1 MFLRKKCRYGSRK
14 LQLLLLFLMLGF
26 LLLMVTTLNPPP
38 SNQSKEGT
46 FQPVEFN
53 PREGYQMDFV
63 ETQEMLET
71 QEESQQYYPLDG
83 LSPFISLRE
92 DELIMAVVSPTG
104 KRNHSKAR
112 RGYRMVKQQS
122 RRPEGKAE
130 GDSES
135 QPLSLPLQDGQG
147 AAAGE
152 RPLGLDTHGFNE
164 VLSERIALRRDLPE
178 VRHPLCLQQK
188 YDSSLPT
195 ASVIICFHDEAWS
208 TLLRTVHS
216 IMDTAPRAF
225 LKDIILVDDLSQQGP
240 LKSALSEYISKL
252 DGVKLIRSNKRL
264 GVIRGRMLGA
274 ARATGDVLIFMDSH
288 CECQKGWLE
297 PLLARLSSNRNSVV
311 SPVIDVIDWKTFQ
324 YYHSVGL
331 HRGVFDWKLN
341 FHWEAVPEHE
351 EKVRQSPISPIRQ
364 CALLSSAAKLYSLV
378 LFDNSALSSLPQA
391 NPRIRLQ
398 LFFTLTWL
406 CGGSVEIIPCSRV
419 GHVYRNHFPHAFS
432 YEEAIVRNKIR
443 IAETWL
449 GSFKEN
455 FYKHDTVAFLISKV
469 KTSVEVSEV
478 CVEIEKPD
486 CSERLQLQKRLGC
499 RNFQWFISNVYP
511 ELSQP
516 GDTPRFSGK
525 LYSTGVGF
533 CADYR
538 PGRATAEGSIELSP
552 CSDSLTQ
559 HFEYNS
565 MKEIRLGSAPLLCF
579 DVRHGKV
586 IPQNC
591 TKETDNSNQH
601 WDVQENGM
609 IVHVLSGKC
618 IEAAKS
624 EDEKDLFL
632 FACNKNA
639 NQVWQFERSHGLR
652 QR

>member
-14 LQLLLLFLMLGF
+14 LQFLLLFLMLGF
-26 LLLMVTTLNPPP
+26 LLLMVTTLNPPS

-46 FQPVEFN
+46 FQPVELN
-53 PREGYQMDFV
+53 PREAYQMDSV

-104 KRNHSKAR
+104 RRNHSKAR
-112 RGYRMVKQQS
+112 KGYRVVKQQS

-130 GDSES
+130 GGPES
-135 QPLSLPLQDGQG
+135 QPLPLPLQDGQG

-152 RPLGLDTHGFNE
+152 QPLGLETHGFNE
-164 VLSERIALRRDLPE
+164 ALSERIALRRDLPE

-216 IMDTAPRAF
+216 IMDTAPKAF

-311 SPVIDVIDWKTFQ
+311 SPVIDVIDWRTFQ

-331 HRGVFDWKLN
+331 HRGVFDWKLD
-341 FHWEAVPEHE
+341 FHWEPVPEHE

-364 CALLSSAAKLYSLV
+364 CALLSSAA
-378 LFDNSALSSLPQA
+378 
-391 NPRIRLQ
+391 
-398 LFFTLTWL
+398 
-406 CGGSVEIIPCSRV
+406 
-419 GHVYRNHFPHAFS
+419 
-432 YEEAIVRNKIR
+432 
-443 IAETWL
+443 
-449 GSFKEN
+449 
-455 FYKHDTVAFLISKV
+455 
-469 KTSVEVSEV
+469 
-478 CVEIEKPD
+478 
-486 CSERLQLQKRLGC
+486 
-499 RNFQWFISNVYP
+499 
-511 ELSQP
+511 
-516 GDTPRFSGK
+516 
-525 LYSTGVGF
+525 
-533 CADYR
+533 
-538 PGRATAEGSIELSP
+538 
-552 CSDSLTQ
+552 
-559 HFEYNS
+559 
-565 MKEIRLGSAPLLCF
+565 PL
-579 DVRHGKV
+579 
-586 IPQNC
+586 
-591 TKETDNSNQH
+591 
-601 WDVQENGM
+601 
-609 IVHVLSGKC
+609 
-618 IEAAKS
+618 
-624 EDEKDLFL
+624 
-632 FACNKNA
+632 
-639 NQVWQFERSHGLR
+639 
-652 QR
+652 

>member
-1 MFLRKKCRYGSRK
+1 M
-14 LQLLLLFLMLGF
+14 
-26 LLLMVTTLNPPP
+26 T
-38 SNQSKEGT
+38 
-46 FQPVEFN
+46 
-53 PREGYQMDFV
+53 
-63 ETQEMLET
+63 
-71 QEESQQYYPLDG
+71 
-83 LSPFISLRE
+83 
-92 DELIMAVVSPTG
+92 
-104 KRNHSKAR
+104 
-112 RGYRMVKQQS
+112 
-122 RRPEGKAE
+122 
-130 GDSES
+130 
-135 QPLSLPLQDGQG
+135 
-147 AAAGE
+147 
-152 RPLGLDTHGFNE
+152 
-164 VLSERIALRRDLPE
+164 
-178 VRHPLCLQQK
+178 CLQQE

-216 IMDTAPRAF
+216 ILDTAPKAS

-311 SPVIDVIDWKTFQ
+311 SPVIDVIDWRTFQ
-324 YYHSVGL
+324 YYHSVSL
-331 HRGVFDWKLN
+331 HRGVFDWKLD
-341 FHWEAVPEHE
+341 FHWEPVPERE
-351 EKVRQSPISPIRQ
+351 EKVRQSPISPIRSPVVAGAVVAMDRHYFQ
-364 CALLSSAAKLYSLV
+364 NTGAYDSDMTMWGAENLELS
-378 LFDNSALSSLPQA
+378 
-391 NPRIRLQ
+391 IR
-398 LFFTLTWL
+398 TWL

-419 GHVYRNHFPHAFS
+419 GHVYRNHFPRAFS

-449 GSFKEN
+449 GPFKDN
-455 FYKHDTVAFLISKV
+455 FYRHDTVAFLISKA
-469 KTSVEVSEV
+469 
-478 CVEIEKPD
+478 EKPD

-499 RNFQWFISNVYP
+499 RNFQWFLSNVYP
-511 ELSQP
+511 ELPQP
-516 GDTPRFSGK
+516 EDTPRVFGK
-525 LYSTGVGF
+525 LYNAGAGF

-538 PGRATAEGSIELSP
+538 RGRATAEGSIELSP

-565 MKEIRLGSAPLLCF
+565 MKEIRLGSAPLFCF

-591 TKETDNSNQH
+591 TKETDNSHQR

-632 FACNKNA
+632 CVCNKNA
-639 NQVWQFERSHGLR
+639 NQVWRFERSHVLR

>member
-1 MFLRKKCRYGSRK
+1 MALTKRSVSGSLCAGSCLR
-14 LQLLLLFLMLGF
+14 
-26 LLLMVTTLNPPP
+26 
-38 SNQSKEGT
+38 
-46 FQPVEFN
+46 
-53 PREGYQMDFV
+53 
-63 ETQEMLET
+63 
-71 QEESQQYYPLDG
+71 
-83 LSPFISLRE
+83 
-92 DELIMAVVSPTG
+92 
-104 KRNHSKAR
+104 
-112 RGYRMVKQQS
+112 
-122 RRPEGKAE
+122 
-130 GDSES
+130 
-135 QPLSLPLQDGQG
+135 
-147 AAAGE
+147 
-152 RPLGLDTHGFNE
+152 
-164 VLSERIALRRDLPE
+164 
-178 VRHPLCLQQK
+178 CLQQE

-216 IMDTAPRAF
+216 IMDTAPKAS

-341 FHWEAVPEHE
+341 FHWEPVPEHE
-351 EKVRQSPISPIRQ
+351 EKVRQSPISPIRSPVVAGAVVAMDRHYFQ
-364 CALLSSAAKLYSLV
+364 NIGAYDSDMTTWGAENLELS
-378 LFDNSALSSLPQA
+378 
-391 NPRIRLQ
+391 IR
-398 LFFTLTWL
+398 TWL

-419 GHVYRNHFPHAFS
+419 GHVYRNHFPPAFS
-432 YEEAIVRNKIR
+432 YEDAIVRNKIR

-449 GSFKEN
+449 GPFKEN
-455 FYKHDTVAFLISKV
+455 FYKHDTVAFLISKA
-469 KTSVEVSEV
+469 
-478 CVEIEKPD
+478 EKPD
-486 CSERLQLQKRLGC
+486 CSERLQLQTRLGC
-499 RNFQWFISNVYP
+499 RNFQWFVSNVYP

-516 GDTPRFSGK
+516 EDTPRFSGK
-525 LYSTGVGF
+525 LYNTGVGF

-538 PGRATAEGSIELSP
+538 PGRAIAEGSIELSP
-552 CSDSLTQ
+552 CSGSLTQ

-565 MKEIRLGSAPLLCF
+565 MKEIRLGSAPLFCL

-591 TKETDNSNQH
+591 TKETDNSHQH

-624 EDEKDLFL
+624 EDEKDLVL

-639 NQVWQFERSHGLR
+639 NQVWQFQRSHMLR

>member
-14 LQLLLLFLMLGF
+14 LQFLLLLMLGF
-26 LLLMVTTLNPPP
+26 LLLMVTMLNPPP

-53 PREGYQMDFV
+53 PREGYQVDFV

-92 DELIMAVVSPTG
+92 DELIAAIMSPAA

-112 RGYRMVKQQS
+112 KGYRMVKQQS
-122 RRPEGKAE
+122 KQLEAQPEGRAE
-130 GDSES
+130 GDAET
-135 QPLSLPLQDGQG
+135 QLIALPLQDGKG
-147 AAAGE
+147 ADTGE
-152 RPLGLDTHGFNE
+152 WVLGLETHGFNE
-164 VLSERIALRRDLPE
+164 ALSERISLRRELPE
-178 VRHPLCLQQK
+178 VRHPLCLQQE

-216 IMDTAPRAF
+216 IMDTAPKAF

-252 DGVKLIRSNKRL
+252 DRVKLIRSNKRL

-274 ARATGDVLIFMDSH
+274 ARATGDVLVFMDSH

-311 SPVIDVIDWKTFQ
+311 SPVIDVMDWKTFQ
-324 YYHSVGL
+324 YYHSAGL
-331 HRGVFDWKLN
+331 LRGVFDWKLD
-341 FHWEAVPEHE
+341 FHWEPVPDHE
-351 EKVRQSPISPIRQ
+351 EKVRQSPISPIRSPVVAGAVIAMDRHYFQ
-364 CALLSSAAKLYSLV
+364 NTGAYDSDMTLWGAENLELS
-378 LFDNSALSSLPQA
+378 
-391 NPRIRLQ
+391 IR
-398 LFFTLTWL
+398 TWL

-419 GHVYRNHFPHAFS
+419 GHVYRNHFPRAFS

-455 FYKHDTVAFLISKV
+455 FYKHNTVAFLISKA
-469 KTSVEVSEV
+469 
-478 CVEIEKPD
+478 EKPD

-499 RNFQWFISNVYP
+499 RNFHWFISNVFP

-516 GDTPRFSGK
+516 EDTLKFSGK
-525 LYSTGVGF
+525 LYNTGVGS
-533 CADYR
+533 CANYR
-538 PGRATAEGSIELSP
+538 PGRAIEEGSIELSP

-559 HFEYNS
+559 
-565 MKEIRLGSAPLLCF
+565 
-579 DVRHGKV
+579 
-586 IPQNC
+586 
-591 TKETDNSNQH
+591 
-601 WDVQENGM
+601 NGM

-618 IEAAKS
+618 IEAVKS
-624 EDEKDLFL
+624 EDGKDLFL
-632 FACNKNA
+632 CACNKKA
-639 NQVWQFERSHGLR
+639 NQLWQFGHSHVLE

>member
-14 LQLLLLFLMLGF
+14 LQFLLLFLMLGF

-112 RGYRMVKQQS
+112 KGYRVVKQQS

-130 GDSES
+130 GGPES

-152 RPLGLDTHGFNE
+152 RPLGLETHGFNE
-164 VLSERIALRRDLPE
+164 VPSERIALRRDLPE

-216 IMDTAPRAF
+216 VMDTAPKAF

-297 PLLARLSSNRNSVV
+297 PLLARLSNNRNSVI

-331 HRGVFDWKLN
+331 HRGVFDWKLD
-341 FHWEAVPEHE
+341 FHWEPVPEHE

-378 LFDNSALSSLPQA
+378 LFYNTALSSLPQT
-391 NPRIRLQ
+391 NPRITLP
-398 LFFTLTWL
+398 LFFILTWL

-419 GHVYRNHFPHAFS
+419 GHVYRNHFPRAFS

-455 FYKHDTVAFLISKV
+455 FYKRDTVAFLISKV
-469 KTSVEVSEV
+469 KTS
-478 CVEIEKPD
+478 PD

-525 LYSTGVGF
+525 LYNTGVGF

-552 CSDSLTQ
+552 CSDSVTQ

-565 MKEIRLGSAPLLCF
+565 MKEIWLGSAPLLCF

-591 TKETDNSNQH
+591 TKETDNNNQH

-632 FACNKNA
+632 CACNKNA
-639 NQVWQFERSHGLR
+639 NQVWQFEPSHGLR

>member
-14 LQLLLLFLMLGF
+14 LQFLLLLLMLGL

-38 SNQSKEGT
+38 GNQSKEGT
-46 FQPVEFN
+46 FQPVEFS
-53 PREGYQMDFV
+53 PREGYQMDFA

-92 DELIMAVVSPTG
+92 DELIVAVVSPTG

-112 RGYRMVKQQS
+112 KGYRMVKQQG
-122 RRPEGKAE
+122 RRPEAKAE
-130 GDSES
+130 GNPES
-135 QPLSLPLQDGQG
+135 QPLALPLQAGEG

-152 RPLGLDTHGFNE
+152 RPLGLETHGFNE
-164 VLSERIALRRDLPE
+164 ALSERISLRRELPE
-178 VRHPLCLQQK
+178 VRHPLCLQQE

-216 IMDTAPRAF
+216 IMDTAPKAS

-274 ARATGDVLIFMDSH
+274 ARATGDVLVFMDSH

-331 HRGVFDWKLN
+331 HRGVFDWKLD
-341 FHWEAVPEHE
+341 FHWEPVPEHE
-351 EKVRQSPISPIRQ
+351 EKVRQSSISPIRSPVVAGAVVAVDRHYFQ
-364 CALLSSAAKLYSLV
+364 NTGAYDSDMTMWGAENLELS
-378 LFDNSALSSLPQA
+378 
-391 NPRIRLQ
+391 IR
-398 LFFTLTWL
+398 
-406 CGGSVEIIPCSRV
+406 
-419 GHVYRNHFPHAFS
+419 A
-432 YEEAIVRNKIR
+432 
-443 IAETWL
+443 
-449 GSFKEN
+449 
-455 FYKHDTVAFLISKV
+455 
-469 KTSVEVSEV
+469 
-478 CVEIEKPD
+478 EKPD

-499 RNFQWFISNVYP
+499 RDFHWFISNVYP

-516 GDTPRFSGK
+516 EDTPRFSGK
-525 LYSTGVGF
+525 LYNTGVGF
-533 CADYR
+533 CADYK
-538 PGRATAEGSIELSP
+538 PGRAIAEGSIELSP

-565 MKEIRLGSAPLLCF
+565 MKEIRLGSAPLFCF

-591 TKETDNSNQH
+591 TKETDNSHQR
-601 WDVQENGM
+601 WDIQENGI

-618 IEAAKS
+618 MEATKS
-624 EDEKDLFL
+624 EDEKDLVL
-632 FACNKNA
+632 RVCDKNA
-639 NQVWQFERSHGLR
+639 NQVWQFERSHVLR

>member
-1 MFLRKKCRYGSRK
+1 MRRLLQLASMFLRKKCRYGSRK
-14 LQLLLLFLMLGF
+14 LQFLLLLLMLGF

-38 SNQSKEGT
+38 SNQSKEEN

-53 PREGYQMDFV
+53 LREGNQMDSV

-71 QEESQQYYPLDG
+71 QEENQQYYPLDG

-92 DELIMAVVSPTG
+92 DELIVAVVSPTG

-112 RGYRMVKQQS
+112 KGYRVVKQQS
-122 RRPEGKAE
+122 RRPGARAE
-130 GDSES
+130 GDPES
-135 QPLSLPLQDGQG
+135 QLLPLPLPAGEG

-152 RPLGLDTHGFNE
+152 RPLGLETHGFNE
-164 VLSERIALRRDLPE
+164 ALSERIPLRRELPE
-178 VRHPLCLQQK
+178 VRHPLCLQQE
-188 YDSSLPT
+188 YDSNLPT

-208 TLLRTVHS
+208 ALLRTVHS
-216 IMDTAPRAF
+216 IMDTAPKTS

-240 LKSALSEYISKL
+240 LKSALSEYVSKL

-274 ARATGDVLIFMDSH
+274 ARATGDVLVFMDSH

-297 PLLARLSSNRNSVV
+297 PLLARL
-311 SPVIDVIDWKTFQ
+311 
-324 YYHSVGL
+324 
-331 HRGVFDWKLN
+331 
-341 FHWEAVPEHE
+341 A
-351 EKVRQSPISPIRQ
+351 ISRVQ
-364 CALLSSAAKLYSLV
+364 
-378 LFDNSALSSLPQA
+378 
-391 NPRIRLQ
+391 
-398 LFFTLTWL
+398 TWL
-406 CGGSVEIIPCSRV
+406 CGGSVEVIPCSRV

-432 YEEAIVRNKIR
+432 YEEAIMRNKIR

-455 FYKHDTVAFLISKV
+455 FYKHDTVAFLISKA
-469 KTSVEVSEV
+469 
-478 CVEIEKPD
+478 EKPD

-499 RNFQWFISNVYP
+499 RNFQWFLSNVYP
-511 ELSQP
+511 ELSQRE
-516 GDTPRFSGK
+516 DTPRLSGR
-525 LYSTGVGF
+525 LYNTGVGF

-538 PGRATAEGSIELSP
+538 PGRAIAEGSIKLSP

-565 MKEIRLGSAPLLCF
+565 VKEIRLGAAPLFCF

-591 TKETDNSNQH
+591 TKETDNSHQH

-609 IVHVLSGKC
+609 IVHVPSGKC
-618 IEAAKS
+618 IEAVES
-624 EDEKDLFL
+624 EDEKDLL
-632 FACNKNA
+632 LLVCNKNA
-639 NQVWQFERSHGLR
+639 NQVWQFERSHMLR

>member
-1 MFLRKKCRYGSRK
+1 MRRQLQSASMFLRKKCRYGSRK
-14 LQLLLLFLMLGF
+14 LQFLLLLLMLGF

-53 PREGYQMDFV
+53 PREGYQVDFA

-92 DELIMAVVSPTG
+92 DELIVAVVSPTG

-112 RGYRMVKQQS
+112 KGYRVVKQQS
-122 RRPEGKAE
+122 RRPEEKAE
-130 GDSES
+130 GDPES
-135 QPLSLPLQDGQG
+135 QLLPLPLQ
-147 AAAGE
+147 AAGE
-152 RPLGLDTHGFNE
+152 LGLDTHGFNE
-164 VLSERIALRRDLPE
+164 ALSERISLRRELPE
-178 VRHPLCLQQK
+178 VRHPLCLQQE
-188 YDSSLPT
+188 YDSSLLT

-216 IMDTAPRAF
+216 IMDTAPKAS

-324 YYHSVGL
+324 YYHSMSQ

-341 FHWEAVPEHE
+341 FHWEPVPEHE
-351 EKVRQSPISPIRQ
+351 EKVRQSPISPIRSPVVAGAVVAMDRHYFQ
-364 CALLSSAAKLYSLV
+364 NIGAYDSDMTTWGAENLELS
-378 LFDNSALSSLPQA
+378 
-391 NPRIRLQ
+391 IR
-398 LFFTLTWL
+398 TWL

-419 GHVYRNHFPHAFS
+419 GHVYRNHFPRAFS
-432 YEEAIVRNKIR
+432 YEDALVRNKIR

-449 GSFKEN
+449 GPFKEN
-455 FYKHDTVAFLISKV
+455 FYKHDTVAFLISKA
-469 KTSVEVSEV
+469 
-478 CVEIEKPD
+478 EKPD

-499 RNFQWFISNVYP
+499 RNFQWFVSNVYP

-516 GDTPRFSGK
+516 EGTPGFSGR
-525 LYSTGVGF
+525 LYNTGVGF

-538 PGRATAEGSIELSP
+538 PGRAIEEGSIELFP

-565 MKEIRLGSAPLLCF
+565 MKEIRLGSAPLFCL

-591 TKETDNSNQH
+591 TKETDNSHQH

-609 IVHVLSGKC
+609 IVHVFSGKC

-624 EDEKDLFL
+624 EDEKDLVL
-632 FACNKNA
+632 SACNKNA
-639 NQVWQFERSHGLR
+639 YQVWQFERSHMLR

>member
-14 LQLLLLFLMLGF
+14 LQFLLLLMLGF
-26 LLLMVTTLNPPP
+26 LLLMVTMLNPPP

-53 PREGYQMDFV
+53 PREGYQVDFV

-92 DELIMAVVSPTG
+92 DELIAAIMSPAA

-112 RGYRMVKQQS
+112 KGYRMVKQQS
-122 RRPEGKAE
+122 KQLEAQPEGRAE
-130 GDSES
+130 GDAET
-135 QPLSLPLQDGQG
+135 QLIALPLQDGKG
-147 AAAGE
+147 ADTGE
-152 RPLGLDTHGFNE
+152 WVLGLETHGFNE
-164 VLSERIALRRDLPE
+164 ALSERISLRRELPE
-178 VRHPLCLQQK
+178 VRHPLCLQQE

-216 IMDTAPRAF
+216 IMDTAPKAF

-252 DGVKLIRSNKRL
+252 DRVKLIRSNKRL

-274 ARATGDVLIFMDSH
+274 ARATGDVLVFMDSH

-311 SPVIDVIDWKTFQ
+311 SPVIDVMDWKTFQ
-324 YYHSVGL
+324 YYHSAGL
-331 HRGVFDWKLN
+331 LRGVFDWKLD
-341 FHWEAVPEHE
+341 FHWEPVPDHE
-351 EKVRQSPISPIRQ
+351 EKVRQSPISPIRSPVVAGAVIAMDRHYFQ
-364 CALLSSAAKLYSLV
+364 NTGAYDSDMTLWGAENLELS
-378 LFDNSALSSLPQA
+378 
-391 NPRIRLQ
+391 IR
-398 LFFTLTWL
+398 TWL

-419 GHVYRNHFPHAFS
+419 GHVYRNHFPRAFS

-455 FYKHDTVAFLISKV
+455 FYKHNTVAFLISKA
-469 KTSVEVSEV
+469 
-478 CVEIEKPD
+478 EKPD

-499 RNFQWFISNVYP
+499 RNFHWFISNVFP

-516 GDTPRFSGK
+516 EDTLKFSGK
-525 LYSTGVGF
+525 LYNTGVGS
-533 CADYR
+533 CANYR
-538 PGRATAEGSIELSP
+538 PGRAIEEGSIELSP

-565 MKEIRLGSAPLLCF
+565 MKEIRLGSAPLFCF

-591 TKETDNSNQH
+591 TKETDNSQQH

-618 IEAAKS
+618 IEAVKS
-624 EDEKDLFL
+624 EDGKDLFL
-632 FACNKNA
+632 CACNKKA
-639 NQVWQFERSHGLR
+639 NQLWQFGHSHVLE

>member
-14 LQLLLLFLMLGF
+14 LQFLSLLLMLGF
-26 LLLMVTTLNPPP
+26 LLLMVTTLNPPA
-38 SNQSKEGT
+38 SNRSKDGT

-53 PREGYQMDFV
+53 PREGHQVDFA

-92 DELIMAVVSPTG
+92 DELIAAVVSPTG
-104 KRNHSKAR
+104 RRNHSKAR
-112 RGYRMVKQQS
+112 KGYRVVKQQS
-122 RRPEGKAE
+122 RRPEAKE
-130 GDSES
+130 GDPES
-135 QPLSLPLQDGQG
+135 QLLSLPLGDGNG
-147 AAAGE
+147 AATGE
-152 RPLGLDTHGFNE
+152 RPLGLETHGFNE
-164 VLSERIALRRDLPE
+164 ALSERIPLRRELPE
-178 VRHPLCLQQK
+178 VRHPLCLQQE

-216 IMDTAPRAF
+216 IINTAPKAS

-252 DGVKLIRSNKRL
+252 DGVKLIRSNRRL

-274 ARATGDVLIFMDSH
+274 ARATGDVLVFMDSH

-311 SPVIDVIDWKTFQ
+311 SPIIDVIDWKTFQ
-324 YYHSVGL
+324 YYHSVSL
-331 HRGVFDWKLN
+331 HRGVFDWKLD
-341 FHWEAVPEHE
+341 FHWEPVPEHE
-351 EKVRQSPISPIRQ
+351 EKVRQSPTSPIRSPAVAGAVVAMDRHYFQ
-364 CALLSSAAKLYSLV
+364 NIGAYDSDMTMWGAENLELS
-378 LFDNSALSSLPQA
+378 
-391 NPRIRLQ
+391 IR
-398 LFFTLTWL
+398 TWL

-419 GHVYRNHFPHAFS
+419 GHVYRHHIPHAFS

-455 FYKHDTVAFLISKV
+455 FYKNDTVAFLISKA
-469 KTSVEVSEV
+469 
-478 CVEIEKPD
+478 EKPD

-499 RNFQWFISNVYP
+499 RSFQWFITNVYP
-511 ELSQP
+511 ELSRP
-516 GDTPRFSGK
+516 EDAPRLSGK
-525 LYSTGVGF
+525 LYNTGAGF

-538 PGRATAEGSIELSP
+538 PGMALADGSIKLSP
-552 CSDSLTQ
+552 CTNSLTQ

-565 MKEIRLGSAPLLCF
+565 KKEIRVGSAPLFCL

-591 TKETDNSNQH
+591 TKETDNSEQH

-618 IEAAKS
+618 IEAVKS

-632 FACNKNA
+632 SVCNKNT
-639 NQVWQFERSHGLR
+639 NQLWQFERSQGLH

>member
-14 LQLLLLFLMLGF
+14 LQFLLLLLMLGF
-26 LLLMVTTLNPPP
+26 LLLMVTMLNPPP
-38 SNQSKEGT
+38 SNHSKEGT

-53 PREGYQMDFV
+53 HREGYQMDFA

-71 QEESQQYYPLDG
+71 QESQQYYPLDG

-92 DELIMAVVSPTG
+92 DELIVAVASPTG

-112 RGYRMVKQQS
+112 KGYRVVKQQS
-122 RRPEGKAE
+122 RRPEAKAE
-130 GDSES
+130 GNPES
-135 QPLSLPLQDGQG
+135 QLLSLPLQAGEG

-152 RPLGLDTHGFNE
+152 RPLGLETHGFNE
-164 VLSERIALRRDLPE
+164 AVSERISLRRELPE
-178 VRHPLCLQQK
+178 VRHPLCLQQE
-188 YDSSLPT
+188 YDSRLPT

-216 IMDTAPRAF
+216 IMDTAPKAS
-225 LKDIILVDDLSQQGP
+225 LKDIILVDDLSQQGRP

-324 YYHSVGL
+324 YHHSVGL
-331 HRGVFDWKLN
+331 HRGVFDWKLD
-341 FHWEAVPEHE
+341 FHWEPVPEHE
-351 EKVRQSPISPIRQ
+351 EKVRQSPVSPI
-364 CALLSSAAKLYSLV
+364 S
-378 LFDNSALSSLPQA
+378 LFDNSALGSLP
-391 NPRIRLQ
+391 PRIRFQ
-398 LFFTLTWL
+398 LFFLLTWL

-455 FYKHDTVAFLISKV
+455 FYKHNTVAFLISKV
-469 KTSVEVSEV
+469 KTS
-478 CVEIEKPD
+478 PD
-486 CSERLQLQKRLGC
+486 CSERLELQKRLGC
-499 RNFQWFISNVYP
+499 RNFQWFVSNVYP

-516 GDTPRFSGK
+516 EDTPRFSGK
-525 LYSTGVGF
+525 LYNTGVGF

-538 PGRATAEGSIELSP
+538 PGRAIAEGSIELSP

-565 MKEIRLGSAPLLCF
+565 MKEIRLGSAPLFCF
-579 DVRHGKV
+579 DVRHGKI

-591 TKETDNSNQH
+591 TKETDNSHQH

-618 IEAAKS
+618 IEAVKS

-632 FACNKNA
+632 CVCNNNA
-639 NQVWQFERSHGLR
+639 NQVWQFEPSDVLH

>member
-14 LQLLLLFLMLGF
+14 LQFLSLLLMLGF
-26 LLLMVTTLNPPP
+26 VLLMVTMLNPPP
-38 SNQSKEGT
+38 SSNQSKDGT
-46 FQPVEFN
+46 FEPVEFS
-53 PREGYQMDFV
+53 PRDGYRMDFA
-63 ETQEMLET
+63 ETQELLET

-92 DELIMAVVSPTG
+92 DELIAAVASPAG
-104 KRNHSKAR
+104 KRNHSRAR
-112 RGYRMVKQQS
+112 KGYRVVK
-122 RRPEGKAE
+122 RPEKSHKEVCCAFHWSTE
-130 GDSES
+130 QHSFSFLLCQEY
-135 QPLSLPLQDGQG
+135 QALLEINQSLQ
-147 AAAGE
+147 A
-152 RPLGLDTHGFNE
+152 
-164 VLSERIALRRDLPE
+164 V
-178 VRHPLCLQQK
+178 CLQQE

-195 ASVIICFHDEAWS
+195 ASIIICFHDEAWS

-216 IMDTAPRAF
+216 IMDTAPKAS

-331 HRGVFDWKLN
+331 HRGVFDWKLD
-341 FHWEAVPEHE
+341 FHWEPVPEHE
-351 EKVRQSPISPIRQ
+351 EKVRQSPISPIREKRRWIMQ
-364 CALLSSAAKLYSLV
+364 SHKRRFNHY
-378 LFDNSALSSLPQA
+378 LFDFWFGCTSLGSLPQA
-391 NPRIRLQ
+391 NLRIIQ
-398 LFFTLTWL
+398 LFFLLTWL

-455 FYKHDTVAFLISKV
+455 FYKHDTVAFLISKA
-469 KTSVEVSEV
+469 
-478 CVEIEKPD
+478 EKPD

-516 GDTPRFSGK
+516 EDTPRFSGK
-525 LYSTGVGF
+525 LFNTGVGF
-533 CADYR
+533 CANYR
-538 PGRATAEGSIELSP
+538 PGTAIAEGSIELSH

-565 MKEIRLGSAPLLCF
+565 MKEIRLGSAPLFCF

-591 TKETDNSNQH
+591 TKETDNSHQH
-601 WDVQENGM
+601 WDVQENGT

-618 IEAAKS
+618 IEAAKN
-624 EDEKDLFL
+624 EDEKNLFL
-632 FACNKNA
+632 CGCDNNA
-639 NQVWQFERSHGLR
+639 NQVWQFERSRELH

>member
-14 LQLLLLFLMLGF
+14 LQFLLLFLMLGF
-26 LLLMVTTLNPPP
+26 LLLMVTTLNPPA
-38 SNQSKEGT
+38 SSQSKEGT

-83 LSPFISLRE
+83 LSPFLSLRE

-112 RGYRMVKQQS
+112 KGYRVVKQQS

-130 GDSES
+130 GNPES
-135 QPLSLPLQDGQG
+135 QPLSVPLQDGQG

-216 IMDTAPRAF
+216 IMDTAPKAF

-274 ARATGDVLIFMDSH
+274 ARAAGDVLIFMDSH

-331 HRGVFDWKLN
+331 HRGVFDWKLD
-341 FHWEAVPEHE
+341 FHWEPVPEHE

-391 NPRIRLQ
+391 NPRIILQ
-398 LFFTLTWL
+398 FFISTWL
-406 CGGSVEIIPCSRV
+406 CGGTVEIIPCSRV
-419 GHVYRNHFPHAFS
+419 GHVYRNHFPRAFS

-469 KTSVEVSEV
+469 KTSVDV
-478 CVEIEKPD
+478 CFLEKPD

-538 PGRATAEGSIELSP
+538 PGGAAAEGSIELSP

-632 FACNKNA
+632 CACNKNA
-639 NQVWQFERSHGLR
+639 NQMWQFERSHGLR

>member
-1 MFLRKKCRYGSRK
+1 MRRQLQLASMFLRKKCRYGSRK
-14 LQLLLLFLMLGF
+14 LQFLLLFLMLGF

-112 RGYRMVKQQS
+112 KGYRVVKQQS
-122 RRPEGKAE
+122 RRPEGRAE
-130 GDSES
+130 GGPGSP
-135 QPLSLPLQDGQG
+135 PLSLPLQEGHG

-152 RPLGLDTHGFNE
+152 RPLGLERHGFNE
-164 VLSERIALRRDLPE
+164 GLSERIALRRDLPE

-216 IMDTAPRAF
+216 IMDTAPKAF

-297 PLLARLSSNRNSVV
+297 PLLARLSSSRNSVV

-324 YYHSVGL
+324 YYHSVGV
-331 HRGVFDWKLN
+331 HRGVFDWKLD
-341 FHWEAVPEHE
+341 FHWEPVPEHE
-351 EKVRQSPISPIRQ
+351 EKVRQSPISPIRSPAVAGAVVAMDRHYFQ
-364 CALLSSAAKLYSLV
+364 NTGAYDSDMTMWGAENLELS
-378 LFDNSALSSLPQA
+378 
-391 NPRIRLQ
+391 IR
-398 LFFTLTWL
+398 TWL

-419 GHVYRNHFPHAFS
+419 GHVYRNHFPRAFS

-455 FYKHDTVAFLISKV
+455 FYKHDTVAFLISKA
-469 KTSVEVSEV
+469 
-478 CVEIEKPD
+478 EKPD
-486 CSERLQLQKRLGC
+486 CSERLQLQRRLGC
-499 RNFQWFISNVYP
+499 RNFQWFLSNVYP

-525 LYSTGVGF
+525 LYNTGVGF

-552 CSDSLTQ
+552 CSDSPTQ
-559 HFEYNS
+559 HFEYH
-565 MKEIRLGSAPLLCF
+565 MKEILLGSAPLLCF

-618 IEAAKS
+618 LEAAKS

-632 FACNKNA
+632 SACNKNA
-639 NQVWQFERSHGLR
+639 NQVWEFERSRGLR

>member
-14 LQLLLLFLMLGF
+14 LQFLLLFLMLGF

-53 PREGYQMDFV
+53 PREGYQVDFV

-112 RGYRMVKQQS
+112 KGYRVVKQQS

-130 GDSES
+130 GDPE
-135 QPLSLPLQDGQG
+135 SLPLQDGQG

-216 IMDTAPRAF
+216 IMDTAPKAF

-331 HRGVFDWKLN
+331 HRGVFDWKLD

-391 NPRIRLQ
+391 NPRLMLQ
-398 LFFTLTWL
+398 LFFILTWL

-469 KTSVEVSEV
+469 KTS
-478 CVEIEKPD
+478 PD

-499 RNFQWFISNVYP
+499 RNFQWFVSNVYP

-525 LYSTGVGF
+525 LYSTSLGF

-618 IEAAKS
+618 IEARKS

-632 FACNKNA
+632 SACNKNA
-639 NQVWQFERSHGLR
+639 NQVWRFERSHGLR

>member
-14 LQLLLLFLMLGF
+14 LQFLLLFLMLGF

-112 RGYRMVKQQS
+112 KGYRVVKQQS
-122 RRPEGKAE
+122 RRPEGKVE
-130 GDSES
+130 ESPES

-152 RPLGLDTHGFNE
+152 RPLGLETHGFNE

-178 VRHPLCLQQK
+178 VRHPLCLQQN

-216 IMDTAPRAF
+216 IMDTAPKAF

-252 DGVKLIRSNKRL
+252 DGVKLIRSNRRL

-331 HRGVFDWKLN
+331 HRGVFDWKLD
-341 FHWEAVPEHE
+341 FHWEPVPEHE

-364 CALLSSAAKLYSLV
+364 CALLSSAPKLYSLV

-391 NPRIRLQ
+391 NPRITLQ
-398 LFFTLTWL
+398 LFFILTWL

-419 GHVYRNHFPHAFS
+419 GHVYRNHFPRTFS

-469 KTSVEVSEV
+469 KTS
-478 CVEIEKPD
+478 PD

-499 RNFQWFISNVYP
+499 RNFQWFVSNVYP

-516 GDTPRFSGK
+516 GYTPRFSGK
-525 LYSTGVGF
+525 LYNTGVGF

-538 PGRATAEGSIELSP
+538 PGRGTAEGSIELSP

-565 MKEIRLGSAPLLCF
+565 MKEIWLGSAPLLCF

-624 EDEKDLFL
+624 EDKKDLFL
-632 FACNKNA
+632 CACNRNA

>member
-14 LQLLLLFLMLGF
+14 LQFLLLLLMLGL
-26 LLLMVTTLNPPP
+26 LLLMVTMLNPPP

-53 PREGYQMDFV
+53 PREGYLMDFA

-92 DELIMAVVSPTG
+92 DELIVAVVLPTG
-104 KRNHSKAR
+104 RRNHSKAR
-112 RGYRMVKQQS
+112 KGYRVVKQQG
-122 RRPEGKAE
+122 RRPEAKAE
-130 GDSES
+130 GDPE
-135 QPLSLPLQDGQG
+135 PLLPSLPLQAGEG

-152 RPLGLDTHGFNE
+152 LGLETHGFNE
-164 VLSERIALRRDLPE
+164 ALSERISLRRELPE
-178 VRHPLCLQQK
+178 VRHPLCLQQE

-216 IMDTAPRAF
+216 IMDTAPKAS

-264 GVIRGRMLGA
+264 GVIQGRMLGA
-274 ARATGDVLIFMDSH
+274 ARATGDVLVFMDSH

-297 PLLARLSSNRNSVV
+297 PLLARLASNRNSVV

-324 YYHSVGL
+324 YYHSVGR
-331 HRGVFDWKLN
+331 HRGVFDWKLD
-341 FHWEAVPEHE
+341 FHWEPVPEHE
-351 EKVRQSPISPIRQ
+351 EKVRQSSISPIRSPAVAGAVVAVDRHYFQ
-364 CALLSSAAKLYSLV
+364 NTGAYDSDMTMWGAENLELS
-378 LFDNSALSSLPQA
+378 
-391 NPRIRLQ
+391 IR
-398 LFFTLTWL
+398 TWL

-419 GHVYRNHFPHAFS
+419 GHVYRNHFPRAFS

-455 FYKHDTVAFLISKV
+455 FYKHDTVAFLISKA
-469 KTSVEVSEV
+469 
-478 CVEIEKPD
+478 EKPD

-499 RNFQWFISNVYP
+499 RDFHWFLSNVYP
-511 ELSQP
+511 ELSKP
-516 GDTPRFSGK
+516 EDTPRFTGK
-525 LYSTGVGF
+525 LYNTGVGF
-533 CADYR
+533 CADYK
-538 PGRATAEGSIELSP
+538 PGRAIAEGSIELSP

-565 MKEIRLGSAPLLCF
+565 MKEIRLGSAPLFCF
-579 DVRHGKV
+579 DVRQGKV

-591 TKETDNSNQH
+591 TKETDNSHQR

-618 IEAAKS
+618 IEAAAS
-624 EDEKDLFL
+624 EAEKDLAL
-632 FACNKNA
+632 CACDKSA
-639 NQVWQFERSHGLR
+639 NQLWRFERPHGLH

>member
-14 LQLLLLFLMLGF
+14 LQFLLLFLMLGF

-38 SNQSKEGT
+38 SRQSKEGT

-112 RGYRMVKQQS
+112 KGYRMVKQQS
-122 RRPEGKAE
+122 RRPEEKAE
-130 GDSES
+130 GDPES
-135 QPLSLPLQDGQG
+135 RPLSLPLQDGQG
-147 AAAGE
+147 APAGE
-152 RPLGLDTHGFNE
+152 RALGLETHGFNE

-216 IMDTAPRAF
+216 IMDTAPKAF

-297 PLLARLSSNRNSVV
+297 PLLARLSTNRNSVI

-324 YYHSVGL
+324 YYHSMGL
-331 HRGVFDWKLN
+331 HRGVFDWKLD
-341 FHWEAVPEHE
+341 FHWEQVPEHE
-351 EKVRQSPISPIRQ
+351 EKVRQSPISPIRSPAVAGAVVAMDRHYFQ
-364 CALLSSAAKLYSLV
+364 NTGAYDSDMTIWGAENLELS
-378 LFDNSALSSLPQA
+378 
-391 NPRIRLQ
+391 IRVS
-398 LFFTLTWL
+398 TLTWL

-419 GHVYRNHFPHAFS
+419 GHVYRNHFPRAFS

-443 IAETWL
+443 IAEAWL

-469 KTSVEVSEV
+469 KTS
-478 CVEIEKPD
+478 PD

-516 GDTPRFSGK
+516 RDTPKFSGK
-525 LYSTGVGF
+525 LYNTGVGF

-591 TKETDNSNQH
+591 TKETDNSSQH
-601 WDVQENGM
+601 WDIQENEM

-618 IEAAKS
+618 IEAAKR

-632 FACNKNA
+632 SACNKDA
-639 NQVWQFERSHGLR
+639 NQVWQFQRSHGLR

>member
-14 LQLLLLFLMLGF
+14 LQFLLLFLMLGF

-53 PREGYQMDFV
+53 PREGYQLDFV

-104 KRNHSKAR
+104 KRNHSRAR
-112 RGYRMVKQQS
+112 KGYRVVKQQG

-130 GDSES
+130 GGPES

-147 AAAGE
+147 AAAEE
-152 RPLGLDTHGFNE
+152 RPLGLETHGFNE
-164 VLSERIALRRDLPE
+164 GLSERIALRRDLPE

-216 IMDTAPRAF
+216 IMDTAPKAF

-297 PLLARLSSNRNSVV
+297 PLLARLSSSRNSVV

-331 HRGVFDWKLN
+331 HRGVFDWKLD
-341 FHWEAVPEHE
+341 FHWEPVPEHE

-378 LFDNSALSSLPQA
+378 LFDNSPLSSLPQT
-391 NPRIRLQ
+391 NPKITLQ
-398 LFFTLTWL
+398 LSFILTWL

-419 GHVYRNHFPHAFS
+419 GHVYRNHFPRAFS

-469 KTSVEVSEV
+469 KTS
-478 CVEIEKPD
+478 PD

-499 RNFQWFISNVYP
+499 RNFQWFLSNVYP

-525 LYSTGVGF
+525 LYNTGVGF

-559 HFEYNS
+559 QFEYN
-565 MKEIRLGSAPLLCF
+565 MKEILLGSAPRLCF
-579 DVRHGKV
+579 DVRQGKV

-632 FACNKNA
+632 CACNKNT
-639 NQVWQFERSHGLR
+639 NQVWHFERSPGLR

>member
-1 MFLRKKCRYGSRK
+1 MFVRKKCRYGSRK
-14 LQLLLLFLMLGF
+14 LQFLLLFLMLGF

-112 RGYRMVKQQS
+112 KGYRVVKQQS

-130 GDSES
+130 GGPES
-135 QPLSLPLQDGQG
+135 QPLSLPLQDGHG

-152 RPLGLDTHGFNE
+152 RPLGLETHGFNE
-164 VLSERIALRRDLPE
+164 ALSERIALRRDLPE

-216 IMDTAPRAF
+216 IMDTAPKAF

-297 PLLARLSSNRNSVV
+297 PLLARLSSSRNSVV

-331 HRGVFDWKLN
+331 YRGAFDWKLD
-341 FHWEAVPEHE
+341 FHWEPVPEHE

-378 LFDNSALSSLPQA
+378 LFDNSVLSSLPQA
-391 NPRIRLQ
+391 NARITLQ
-398 LFFTLTWL
+398 LFFILTWL

-469 KTSVEVSEV
+469 KTS
-478 CVEIEKPD
+478 IEPD

-499 RNFQWFISNVYP
+499 RNFQWFVSNVYP

-516 GDTPRFSGK
+516 ADTPRFSGK
-525 LYSTGVGF
+525 LYNTGVGF

-559 HFEYNS
+559 HFEYN
-565 MKEIRLGSAPLLCF
+565 MKEILLGSAPLLCF

-591 TKETDNSNQH
+591 TKETDNSSQH

-632 FACNKNA
+632 RACNKNT

>member
-1 MFLRKKCRYGSRK
+1 MRRQLQPASMFLRKKCRYGSRK
-14 LQLLLLFLMLGF
+14 LQFLLLLLMLGL

-53 PREGYQMDFV
+53 PREGYQMDFA

-92 DELIMAVVSPTG
+92 DELIVAVVSPTG

-112 RGYRMVKQQS
+112 KGYRMVKQQG
-122 RRPEGKAE
+122 RRPEAKAE
-130 GDSES
+130 GDPES
-135 QPLSLPLQDGQG
+135 QPLALPLQAGEG

-152 RPLGLDTHGFNE
+152 RPLGLETHGFNE
-164 VLSERIALRRDLPE
+164 ALSERISLRRELPE
-178 VRHPLCLQQK
+178 VRHPLCLQQE
-188 YDSSLPT
+188 YDSILPT

-216 IMDTAPRAF
+216 IMDTAPKAS

-297 PLLARLSSNRNSVV
+297 PLLARLSSNRNSVI

-331 HRGVFDWKLN
+331 HRGVFDWKLD
-341 FHWEAVPEHE
+341 FHWEPVPERE
-351 EKVRQSPISPIRQ
+351 EKVRQSSISPIRSPVVAGAVVAVDRHYFQ
-364 CALLSSAAKLYSLV
+364 NTGAYDSDMTVWGAENLELS
-378 LFDNSALSSLPQA
+378 
-391 NPRIRLQ
+391 IR
-398 LFFTLTWL
+398 
-406 CGGSVEIIPCSRV
+406 
-419 GHVYRNHFPHAFS
+419 A
-432 YEEAIVRNKIR
+432 
-443 IAETWL
+443 
-449 GSFKEN
+449 
-455 FYKHDTVAFLISKV
+455 
-469 KTSVEVSEV
+469 
-478 CVEIEKPD
+478 EKPD

-499 RNFQWFISNVYP
+499 RDFHWFISNVYP

-516 GDTPRFSGK
+516 EDTPRFSGK
-525 LYSTGVGF
+525 LYNTGVGF
-533 CADYR
+533 CADYK

-565 MKEIRLGSAPLLCF
+565 MKEIRLGSAPLFCF

-591 TKETDNSNQH
+591 TKETDNSHQR

-618 IEAAKS
+618 IEATKS
-624 EDEKDLFL
+624 EDEKDLVL
-632 FACNKNA
+632 RVCDKNA
-639 NQVWQFERSHGLR
+639 NQVWQFERSHVLR

>member
-1 MFLRKKCRYGSRK
+1 MRRQLQPASMFLRKKCRYGSRK
-14 LQLLLLFLMLGF
+14 LQFLLLLLMLGL

-38 SNQSKEGT
+38 GNQSKEGT
-46 FQPVEFN
+46 FQPVEFS
-53 PREGYQMDFV
+53 PREGYQMDFA

-92 DELIMAVVSPTG
+92 DELIVAVVSPTG

-112 RGYRMVKQQS
+112 KGYRMVKQQG
-122 RRPEGKAE
+122 RRPEAKAE
-130 GDSES
+130 GNPES
-135 QPLSLPLQDGQG
+135 QPLALPLQAGEG

-152 RPLGLDTHGFNE
+152 RPLGLETHGFNE
-164 VLSERIALRRDLPE
+164 ALSERISLRRELPE
-178 VRHPLCLQQK
+178 VRHPLCLQQE

-216 IMDTAPRAF
+216 IMDTAPKAS

-274 ARATGDVLIFMDSH
+274 ARATGDVLVFMDSH

-331 HRGVFDWKLN
+331 HRGVFDWKLD
-341 FHWEAVPEHE
+341 FHWEPVPEHE
-351 EKVRQSPISPIRQ
+351 EKVRQSSISPIRSPVVAGAVVAVDRHYFQ
-364 CALLSSAAKLYSLV
+364 NTGAYDSDMTMWGAENLELS
-378 LFDNSALSSLPQA
+378 
-391 NPRIRLQ
+391 IR
-398 LFFTLTWL
+398 
-406 CGGSVEIIPCSRV
+406 
-419 GHVYRNHFPHAFS
+419 A
-432 YEEAIVRNKIR
+432 
-443 IAETWL
+443 
-449 GSFKEN
+449 
-455 FYKHDTVAFLISKV
+455 
-469 KTSVEVSEV
+469 
-478 CVEIEKPD
+478 EKPD

-499 RNFQWFISNVYP
+499 RDFHWFISNVYP

-516 GDTPRFSGK
+516 EDTPRFSGK
-525 LYSTGVGF
+525 LYNTGVGF
-533 CADYR
+533 CADYK
-538 PGRATAEGSIELSP
+538 PGRAIAEGSIELSP

-565 MKEIRLGSAPLLCF
+565 MKEIRLGSAPLFCF

-591 TKETDNSNQH
+591 TKETDNSHQR
-601 WDVQENGM
+601 WDIQENGI

-618 IEAAKS
+618 MEATKS
-624 EDEKDLFL
+624 EDEKDLVL
-632 FACNKNA
+632 RVCDKNA
-639 NQVWQFERSHGLR
+639 NQVWQFERSHVLR

>member
-1 MFLRKKCRYGSRK
+1 MRRQLQLASMFLRKKCRYGSRK
-14 LQLLLLFLMLGF
+14 LQFLLLFLMLGF

-112 RGYRMVKQQS
+112 KGYRVVKQQS
-122 RRPEGKAE
+122 RRPEGRAE
-130 GDSES
+130 GGPES
-135 QPLSLPLQDGQG
+135 PPLSLPLQEGHG

-152 RPLGLDTHGFNE
+152 RPLGLERHGFNE
-164 VLSERIALRRDLPE
+164 GLSERIALRRDLPE

-216 IMDTAPRAF
+216 IMDTAPKAF

-297 PLLARLSSNRNSVV
+297 PLLARLSSSRNSVV

-324 YYHSVGL
+324 YYHSVGV
-331 HRGVFDWKLN
+331 HRGVFDWKLD
-341 FHWEAVPEHE
+341 FHWEPVPEHE
-351 EKVRQSPISPIRQ
+351 EKVRQSPISPIRSPAVAGAVVAMDRHYFQ
-364 CALLSSAAKLYSLV
+364 NTGAYDSDMTMWGAENLELS
-378 LFDNSALSSLPQA
+378 
-391 NPRIRLQ
+391 IR
-398 LFFTLTWL
+398 TWL

-419 GHVYRNHFPHAFS
+419 GHVYRNHFPRAFS

-455 FYKHDTVAFLISKV
+455 FYKHDTVAFLISKA
-469 KTSVEVSEV
+469 
-478 CVEIEKPD
+478 EKPD

-499 RNFQWFISNVYP
+499 RNFQWFLSNVYP

-525 LYSTGVGF
+525 LYNTGVGF

-552 CSDSLTQ
+552 CSDSPTQ
-559 HFEYNS
+559 HFEYN
-565 MKEIRLGSAPLLCF
+565 MKEILLGSAPLLCF

-591 TKETDNSNQH
+591 TKETDNSNQN

-624 EDEKDLFL
+624 EGEKDLFL
-632 FACNKNA
+632 SVCNKNA
-639 NQVWQFERSHGLR
+639 NQVWEFERSRGLR

>member
-1 MFLRKKCRYGSRK
+1 
-14 LQLLLLFLMLGF
+14 
-26 LLLMVTTLNPPP
+26 
-38 SNQSKEGT
+38 
-46 FQPVEFN
+46 
-53 PREGYQMDFV
+53 
-63 ETQEMLET
+63 
-71 QEESQQYYPLDG
+71 
-83 LSPFISLRE
+83 
-92 DELIMAVVSPTG
+92 
-104 KRNHSKAR
+104 
-112 RGYRMVKQQS
+112 
-122 RRPEGKAE
+122 
-130 GDSES
+130 
-135 QPLSLPLQDGQG
+135 
-147 AAAGE
+147 
-152 RPLGLDTHGFNE
+152 
-164 VLSERIALRRDLPE
+164 
-178 VRHPLCLQQK
+178 CLQQK
-188 YDSSLPT
+188 YYASLPT

-216 IMDTAPRAF
+216 IMDTAPKAL

-297 PLLARLSSNRNSVV
+297 PLLARLSSSRNSVV

-331 HRGVFDWKLN
+331 HRGVFDWKLD
-341 FHWEAVPEHE
+341 FHWEPVPEHE
-351 EKVRQSPISPIRQ
+351 EKVRQSPTSPIRQ

-378 LFDNSALSSLPQA
+378 LFDNSALSSLPQV
-391 NPRIRLQ
+391 
-398 LFFTLTWL
+398 LTWL

-419 GHVYRNHFPHAFS
+419 GHVYRNHFPRAFS

-469 KTSVEVSEV
+469 KTSLVV
-478 CVEIEKPD
+478 CYGEKPD

-499 RNFQWFISNVYP
+499 RNFQWFLSNVYP
-511 ELSQP
+511 ELSQS

-525 LYSTGVGF
+525 LYNTGVGF

-552 CSDSLTQ
+552 CRDSPTQ
-559 HFEYNS
+559 HFEYN
-565 MKEIRLGSAPLLCF
+565 MKEILLGSAPRLCF
-579 DVRHGKV
+579 DVRHGKI

-632 FACNKNA
+632 CACNKNA

>member
-14 LQLLLLFLMLGF
+14 LQFLLLLLMLGF
-26 LLLMVTTLNPPP
+26 LLLMVTMLNPPP

-53 PREGYQMDFV
+53 PREGYQVDFA

-92 DELIMAVVSPTG
+92 DELIAAIVSPA

-112 RGYRMVKQQS
+112 KGYRMVKQQS
-122 RRPEGKAE
+122 KRLEAQREVRAE
-130 GDSES
+130 GSPES
-135 QPLSLPLQDGQG
+135 QPIALPLQDGKG
-147 AAAGE
+147 ADARE
-152 RPLGLDTHGFNE
+152 WVLGLETHGFNE
-164 VLSERIALRRDLPE
+164 ALSERISLHRELPE
-178 VRHPLCLQQK
+178 VRHPLCLQQE

-216 IMDTAPRAF
+216 IMDTAPKAS
-225 LKDIILVDDLSQQGP
+225 LKDIILVDDLSQQGS

-252 DGVKLIRSNKRL
+252 DRVKLIRSNKRL

-274 ARATGDVLIFMDSH
+274 ARATGDVLVFMDSH

-297 PLLARLSSNRNSVV
+297 PLLARNSVV

-331 HRGVFDWKLN
+331 HRGVFDWKLD
-341 FHWEAVPEHE
+341 FHWEPVPDHE
-351 EKVRQSPISPIRQ
+351 EKVRQSPISPIRSPVVAGAVVAMDRHCFQ
-364 CALLSSAAKLYSLV
+364 NTGAYDSDMTLWGAENLELS
-378 LFDNSALSSLPQA
+378 
-391 NPRIRLQ
+391 IR
-398 LFFTLTWL
+398 TWL
-406 CGGSVEIIPCSRV
+406 CGGSVEIIPCSHV
-419 GHVYRNHFPHAFS
+419 GHVYRDHFPRTFS

-455 FYKHDTVAFLISKV
+455 FYNHNTVAFLISKA
-469 KTSVEVSEV
+469 
-478 CVEIEKPD
+478 EKPD

-499 RNFQWFISNVYP
+499 RNFHWFISNVYP

-516 GDTPRFSGK
+516 EDTLKFSGK
-525 LYSTGVGF
+525 LYNTGVGS
-533 CADYR
+533 CANYR
-538 PGRATAEGSIELSP
+538 PGRAIEEGSVELSP

-565 MKEIRLGSAPLLCF
+565 MREIRLGSAPLFCF
-579 DVRHGKV
+579 DVRHEKV

-591 TKETDNSNQH
+591 TKETDNSQQH

-618 IEAAKS
+618 IEAVKS
-624 EDEKDLFL
+624 EDGKDLFL
-632 FACNKNA
+632 CACNKNA
-639 NQVWQFERSHGLR
+639 NQLWQFERSHVLE

>member
-1 MFLRKKCRYGSRK
+1 MFLRKKCRYGSHK
-14 LQLLLLFLMLGF
+14 LQFLLLFLMLGF

-38 SNQSKEGT
+38 SNQRKEGT

-53 PREGYQMDFV
+53 LRKGHQMDFV

-71 QEESQQYYPLDG
+71 QEESQQYYPSDG

-104 KRNHSKAR
+104 RRNHSRAR
-112 RGYRMVKQQS
+112 KGYRVLKQQS
-122 RRPEGKAE
+122 RRPEGKEE
-130 GDSES
+130 GRSES
-135 QPLSLPLQDGQG
+135 PPPPLPLRDGRG
-147 AAAGE
+147 AAAGQ
-152 RPLGLDTHGFNE
+152 RPPGLDTHGFNE
-164 VLSERIALRRDLPE
+164 GLSERIALRRDLPE

-188 YDSSLPT
+188 YYSSLPT

-216 IMDTAPRAF
+216 IMDTAPKAF

-297 PLLARLSSNRNSVV
+297 PLLARISSNRNSVV

-331 HRGVFDWKLN
+331 HRGVFDWKLD
-341 FHWEAVPEHE
+341 FHWEPVPEYE

-364 CALLSSAAKLYSLV
+364 CTLLSSAVKLYSFV
-378 LFDNSALSSLPQA
+378 LFDNSGLSSLPQA
-391 NPRIRLQ
+391 NPRITLQ
-398 LFFTLTWL
+398 LFFILTWL

-419 GHVYRNHFPHAFS
+419 GHVYRSHFPRAFS

-455 FYKHDTVAFLISKV
+455 FYKRDTVAFLISKA
-469 KTSVEVSEV
+469 
-478 CVEIEKPD
+478 EKPD

-499 RNFQWFISNVYP
+499 RNFQWFVSNVYP

-516 GDTPRFSGK
+516 GDTPRYSGK
-525 LYSTGVGF
+525 LYNTGVGF

-565 MKEIRLGSAPLLCF
+565 MKEIWLVSAPLLCF

-586 IPQNC
+586 TPQNC

-632 FACNKNA
+632 CACNKNA

>member
-14 LQLLLLFLMLGF
+14 LQFLLLLLMLGF

-53 PREGYQMDFV
+53 PREGYQVDFV
-63 ETQEMLET
+63 ETQEMLDT

-92 DELIMAVVSPTG
+92 DELIAAVVSPTG
-104 KRNHSKAR
+104 RRNHSKAR
-112 RGYRMVKQQS
+112 KGYRVVKQQS
-122 RRPEGKAE
+122 RRPEARAE
-130 GDSES
+130 GDAES
-135 QPLSLPLQDGQG
+135 PQLPARPLQPAEG
-147 AAAGE
+147 AAAGQ
-152 RPLGLDTHGFNE
+152 RPLGLETHGFNE
-164 VLSERIALRRDLPE
+164 ALSERISLRRDLPE
-178 VRHPLCLQQK
+178 VRHPLCLQQE

-216 IMDTAPRAF
+216 IMDTAPKVS
-225 LKDIILVDDLSQQGP
+225 LKDIILVDDLSQQGSPHISVWP

-274 ARATGDVLIFMDSH
+274 ARATGDVLVFMDSH

-331 HRGVFDWKLN
+331 HRGVFDWKLD
-341 FHWEAVPEHE
+341 FHWEPVPEHE
-351 EKVRQSPISPIRQ
+351 EKVRQSPISPIRSPVVAGAVVAMDRHYFQ
-364 CALLSSAAKLYSLV
+364 NTGAYDSDMTMWGAENLELS
-378 LFDNSALSSLPQA
+378 
-391 NPRIRLQ
+391 IR
-398 LFFTLTWL
+398 TWL

-419 GHVYRNHFPHAFS
+419 GHVYRNHFPRAFS

-449 GSFKEN
+449 GSFKDN
-455 FYKHDTVAFLISKV
+455 FYKHDTVAFLISK
-469 KTSVEVSEV
+469 
-478 CVEIEKPD
+478 
-486 CSERLQLQKRLGC
+486 
-499 RNFQWFISNVYP
+499 
-511 ELSQP
+511 
-516 GDTPRFSGK
+516 
-525 LYSTGVGF
+525 LYNTGVGF

-538 PGRATAEGSIELSP
+538 PASAAAEGSIELSP

-565 MKEIRLGSAPLLCF
+565 MKEIRLGSAPLFCF

-591 TKETDNSNQH
+591 TKETDDSQQR
-601 WDVQENGM
+601 WEVQENGM

-618 IEAAKS
+618 IEASKS
-624 EDEKDLFL
+624 DDEKDLFL
-632 FACNKNA
+632 CVCNKNA
-639 NQVWQFERSHGLR
+639 NQVWQFEHSHVLR

>member
-14 LQLLLLFLMLGF
+14 LQFLLLFLMLGF

-53 PREGYQMDFV
+53 PREGYQLDFV

-104 KRNHSKAR
+104 KRNHSRAR
-112 RGYRMVKQQS
+112 KGYRVVKQQG

-130 GDSES
+130 GGPES
-135 QPLSLPLQDGQG
+135 QPLELPPWTQSPSGEWESLSALPLPCQNCSLW
-147 AAAGE
+147 E
-152 RPLGLDTHGFNE
+152 LNF
-164 VLSERIALRRDLPE
+164 
-178 VRHPLCLQQK
+178 PLCLQQK

-216 IMDTAPRAF
+216 IMDTAPKAF

-297 PLLARLSSNRNSVV
+297 PLLARLSSSRNSVV

-331 HRGVFDWKLN
+331 HRGVFDWKLD
-341 FHWEAVPEHE
+341 FHWEPVPEHE
-351 EKVRQSPISPIRQ
+351 EKVRQSPISPIRSPAVAGAVVAMDRHYFQ
-364 CALLSSAAKLYSLV
+364 NTGAYDSDMTMWGAENLELS
-378 LFDNSALSSLPQA
+378 
-391 NPRIRLQ
+391 IR
-398 LFFTLTWL
+398 TWL

-419 GHVYRNHFPHAFS
+419 GHVYRNHFPRAFS

-449 GSFKEN
+449 GPFKDN
-455 FYKHDTVAFLISKV
+455 FYKHDTVAFLISKA
-469 KTSVEVSEV
+469 
-478 CVEIEKPD
+478 EKPD

-499 RNFQWFISNVYP
+499 RNFQWFLSNVYS

-525 LYSTGVGF
+525 LYNTGVGF

-538 PGRATAEGSIELSP
+538 PGRAEGSIELSP
-552 CSDSLTQ
+552 CSDSPTQ
-559 HFEYNS
+559 HFEYN
-565 MKEIRLGSAPLLCF
+565 MKEILLGSAPRLCF

-632 FACNKNA
+632 CACNKNA
-639 NQVWQFERSHGLR
+639 NQVWQFERSHGLH

>member
-1 MFLRKKCRYGSRK
+1 MFLKKKCRYGSRK
-14 LQLLLLFLMLGF
+14 LQFLLLFLMLGF

-53 PREGYQMDFV
+53 PREGYQMDSV

-112 RGYRMVKQQS
+112 KGYRVVKQQS

-130 GDSES
+130 GGPES

-152 RPLGLDTHGFNE
+152 RPLGLETHGFNE
-164 VLSERIALRRDLPE
+164 ALSERIALRRDLPE

-188 YDSSLPT
+188 YDPSLPT

-216 IMDTAPRAF
+216 IMDTAPKAF

-331 HRGVFDWKLN
+331 HRGVFDWKLD
-341 FHWEAVPEHE
+341 FHWEPVPEHE

-364 CALLSSAAKLYSLV
+364 CALLSSAAKLYT
-378 LFDNSALSSLPQA
+378 LSSLPQA
-391 NPRIRLQ
+391 NPRITLQ
-398 LFFTLTWL
+398 LFFILTWL
-406 CGGSVEIIPCSRV
+406 CGGSVEVIPCSRV
-419 GHVYRNHFPHAFS
+419 GHVYRNHFPRAFS

-469 KTSVEVSEV
+469 KTS
-478 CVEIEKPD
+478 PD

-499 RNFQWFISNVYP
+499 RNFQWFVSNVYP
-511 ELSQP
+511 ELSQT
-516 GDTPRFSGK
+516 GDAPRFSGK
-525 LYSTGVGF
+525 LYNTGVGF

-565 MKEIRLGSAPLLCF
+565 MKEICLGSAPLLCF

-591 TKETDNSNQH
+591 TKETDNSSQH

-618 IEAAKS
+618 IEAARS

-632 FACNKNA
+632 RACNKNA